1 MYPMLFDICVD
12 QKISVYDVARE
23 QWVVH
28 FKIIPQGLLR
38 RQWYEL
44 AAKLNNVSMNG
55 EKDDHVWR

>member
-44 AAKLNNVSMNG
+44 V
-55 EKDDHVWR
+55 